1 MNGNKYISR
10 LLNVVAVSVVAGVMF
25 TSCIGDG
32 GETIPLEYQSKPA
45 TSTDIPSDD
54 EATPN
59 PSIDT
64 STATSILPNFGDA
77 IVEENNGD
85 MIAELYMPGLKCPGD
100 DDRWLYLVGTGGKNM
115 LEQNVWVSVDGT
127 PKGCVALNNA
137 NGEVKK
143 PVPFDFVFLVD
154 NSGNMNVVGDIIARD
169 LTSWGAELKG
179 YNLDVK
185 YGSVGY
191 GRLEKV
197 DAEVGVNGAK
207 DICDLADLNS
217 YLTRENR
224 AGVMRTK
231 GYLTSEPT
239 LQTFS
244 ANKYSN
250 CSGVCPV
257 EALKYADEAFS
268 FRRAACRVYLNFL
281 DEANQPGG
289 SFLWSVESVRDANV
303 WRAYQGTV
311 HTVYNGLRNFLEES
325 LSYEYPWKLST
336 YTGGTSELDFDRA
349 MTNVYLN
356 KLTVTKVMR
365 YSYVLRFRVLPSCLD
380 DKAHDVRI
388 TVRSQNG
395 EVLADKNFYVTFSR
409 K

>member
-1 MNGNKYISR
+1 MIKNRYISR
-10 LLNVVAVSVVAGVMF
+10 LLTVVAASVATGAMF
-25 TSCIGDG
+25 TSCIGGG
-32 GETIPLEYQSKPA
+32 GETIPLEYASKPA
-45 TSTDIPSDD
+45 SSTDIPSDD

-64 STATSILPNFGDA
+64 GTATVVLPNFGDA
-77 IVEENNGD
+77 VVEESNGE
-85 MIAELYMPGLKCPGD
+85 MIAELYMPGLNCPGD
-100 DDRWLYLVGTGGKNM
+100 DDRWLYLVGTGGKNGM
-115 LEQNVWVSVDGT
+115 EQNVWVSVDGT

-143 PVPFDFVFLVD
+143 PIPFDFVFLVD

-169 LTSWGAELKG
+169 FTSWATELKG

-191 GRLEKV
+191 GRLENAG
-197 DAEVGVNGAK
+197 AEVGVNGAK
-207 DICDLADLNS
+207 DVCDNTDFNS
-217 YLTRENR
+217 YLARENR
-224 AGVMRTK
+224 TGVMRTK
-231 GYLTSEPT
+231 GYLGTE
-239 LQTFS
+239 S
-244 ANKYSN
+244 ALKTISAEKYSN

-257 EALKYADEAFS
+257 EALKFADEALS
-268 FRRAACRVYLNFL
+268 FRRSACRVYLNFL
-281 DEANQPGG
+281 DEANQPSGN
-289 SFLWSVESVRDANV
+289 FLWSVESVKDAHV

-325 LSYEYPWKLST
+325 LTYEYPWKLST
-336 YTGGTSELDFDRA
+336 YTGGTSELDFDRT
-349 MTNVYLN
+349 MGNVYLN
-356 KLTVTKVMR
+356 QLAVTKVMR
-365 YSYVLRFRVLPSCLD
+365 FSYVLRFRVLQSYMD

-388 TVRSQNG
+388 TVRSANG